1 MRARASSNQPRASL
15 NEPSSRPASGLS
27 HRLGP
32 GIIAAAAFGCSD
44 VLGKVVFAAGG
55 DVLTLLS
62 CRSVVGLIGMALW
75 LRIGDKPRDFS
86 PRQRWIA
93 RGLGLLFA
101 ATVFGLFKAIDLMD
115 VPTAILAYFV
125 YPLITGLVASLTGLE
140 RLGWRG
146 GAAAIVAF
154 IGLALMI
161 GAHPGEIAL
170 MGILFSFGAA
180 VSRAAMLLITRAFL
194 ASADARLITWH
205 SLVSSTVLFVA
216 ISLATRTWNPPHTA
230 LGWAALAGISVATT
244 VAILAVFISA
254 GRVGPF
260 RTALVMNLEP
270 LLAAVGS
277 ALLLGDVI
285 APVQVLGGA
294 IMLAALVA
302 FQLRR

>member
-1 MRARASSNQPRASL
+1 L
-15 NEPSSRPASGLS
+15 NEPSHRPAPGLS
-27 HRLGP
+27 HSLGP
-32 GIIAAAAFGCSD
+32 GIIAAAAFACAD

-62 CRSVVGLIGMALW
+62 CRSVVGLTGIALW
-75 LRIGDKPRDFS
+75 LRMGDKPAGFS
-86 PRQRWIA
+86 PRDRWIA

-101 ATVFGLFKAIDLMD
+101 ATVFGLFEAIDLMD
-115 VPTAILAYFV
+115 VPTAILAYFI
-125 YPLITGLVASLTGLE
+125 YPLITGLLAALTGLE

-161 GAHPGEIAL
+161 GAHPGEIAFI
-170 MGILFSFGAA
+170 GILFSFGAA

-194 ASADARLITWH
+194 ARADARLITWH
-205 SLVSSTVLFVA
+205 SLSSSTVLFVA
-216 ISLATRTWNPPHTA
+216 ISLATQTWNPPHTA
-230 LGWAALAGISVATT
+230 LGWAALAGISLTTT
-244 VAILAVFISA
+244 VAILGVFISA

-270 LLAAVGS
+270 LLAAIGS
-277 ALLLGDVI
+277 AVLLGDII
-285 APVQVLGGA
+285 APIQALGGA

-302 FQLRR
+302 FQLRRD

>member
-1 MRARASSNQPRASL
+1 
-15 NEPSSRPASGLS
+15 
-27 HRLGP
+27 
-32 GIIAAAAFGCSD
+32 
-44 VLGKVVFAAGG
+44 
-55 DVLTLLS
+55 
-62 CRSVVGLIGMALW
+62 
-75 LRIGDKPRDFS
+75 
-86 PRQRWIA
+86 
-93 RGLGLLFA
+93 
-101 ATVFGLFKAIDLMD
+101 MD

-194 ASADARLITWH
+194 AKADARLITWH

-216 ISLATRTWNPPHTA
+216 ISLATQTWNPPHTA

-270 LLAAVGS
+270 LLATVGS

-285 APVQVLGGA
+285 APVQALGGA